1 MNLKRRNFIGTA
13 AAAVTSLWD
22 SALPGLF
29 AAEPDTLPEG
39 LFESPD
45 PAVRKLAAEVYQ
57 QCILGKVFPPRGA
70 LKQRWIAP
78 GGGYNG
84 QWIWDTMFVVD
95 LLSILPGKEQVIR
108 EVFQNFWDFQVRWN
122 QAMPD
127 HARDMIACMINPDE
141 KNWVQFPA
149 YSQIPLLAWGMERVY
164 QRNGD
169 KQLVQQ
175 GLGPIER
182 FHDWYWRERD
192 VTQLGLVAVGTYHT
206 GAVQDARWETF
217 DYECNMDDLKL
228 TRHPTR
234 HGEKEGEWYGDL
246 CIPGNTAYLVMAE
259 RCLMRLA
266 ELMGDTAMAARRKL
280 RIDKAVAAMRQHM
293 WDDEAGL
300 FLTVKRDTLE
310 KVRVGTIG
318 SWIPLTA
325 GVPTQAMADRMAATL
340 KGEGW
345 NTPLPVP
352 TVDRNDPRWKSNGA
366 WRGDTDA
373 AASARYKFDVKQA
386 NLWRGDVWPATNYQV
401 ATGLAAYGHK
411 DLAAEIA
418 DKTVTNAIVNGISE
432 HYDSITG
439 KALGVSYLGM
449 SCSILTLMLDGL
461 SREHQLRIRKG

>member
-1 MNLKRRNFIGTA
+1 MNLNRRNFIGTTA
-13 AAAVTSLWD
+13 AGLAGFWD
-22 SALPGLF
+22 SSLPRLF
-29 AAEPDTLPEG
+29 AAEDGRLPDG
-39 LFESPD
+39 LFDSPD
-45 PAVRKLAAEVYQ
+45 PAVLKLANSVYQ
-57 QCILGKVFPPRGA
+57 QCILGKVFAPRGA
-70 LKQRWIAP
+70 LKHRWIAP

-95 LLSILPGKEQVIR
+95 LLSILPNQQQVIR

-127 HARDMIACMINPDE
+127 YARDMIACMINPDE

-149 YSQIPLLAWGMERVY
+149 YSQIPLLAWGVERVW

-175 GLGPIER
+175 RLVPIER
-182 FHDWYWRERD
+182 YHEWYWRERD
-192 VTQLGLVAVGTYHT
+192 VTHLGLVAVGTYHT

-217 DYECNMDDLKL
+217 DYECNLDDLQL

-234 HGEKEGEWYGDL
+234 KSDKEGEWYGDL
-246 CIPGNTAYLVMAE
+246 CIPGNSAYLVMAE

-266 ELMGDTAMAARRKL
+266 DMMGDTAMAARRKR
-280 RIDKAVAAMRQHM
+280 RIDKSVAAMRQHM

-325 GVPTQAMADRMAATL
+325 GVPTQAMADRMAAIL
-340 KGEGW
+340 KGDDW

-352 TVDRNDPRWKSNGA
+352 TLDRKDPRWKSDGT
-366 WRGDTDA
+366 WRGDSDA
-373 AASARYKFDVKQA
+373 AASARYKFDLKQVQY
-386 NLWRGDVWPATNYQV
+386 WRGDVWPATNYQV

-411 DLAAEIA
+411 ELAAEIA
-418 DKTVTNAIVNGISE
+418 DKTVANAIRNGISE

-449 SCSILTLMLDGL
+449 SCSILTMMLDGL
-461 SREHQLRIRKG
+461 TRQHSLHIKHA

>member
-1 MNLKRRNFIGTA
+1 
-13 AAAVTSLWD
+13 
-22 SALPGLF
+22 
-29 AAEPDTLPEG
+29 
-39 LFESPD
+39 
-45 PAVRKLAAEVYQ
+45 
-57 QCILGKVFPPRGA
+57 
-70 LKQRWIAP
+70 
-78 GGGYNG
+78 
-84 QWIWDTMFVVD
+84 
-95 LLSILPGKEQVIR
+95 VIR

-127 HARDMIACMINPDE
+127 HARDMVACMINPDE
-141 KNWVQFPA
+141 KNWVKFPA

-169 KQLVQQ
+169 KELVQQ

-206 GAVQDARWETF
+206 GVVQDARWETF

-234 HGEKEGEWYGDL
+234 QGEKEGEWYGDL
-246 CIPGNTAYLVMAE
+246 CIPGNSAYLVMAE

-266 ELMGDTAMAARRKL
+266 ELMGDTAMAERRKL

-300 FLTVKRDTLE
+300 FLAVKRDTLE

-325 GVPTQAMADRMAATL
+325 GVPTQAMADRMAATF

-418 DKTVTNAIVNGISE
+418 DKTVANAIKNGISE
-432 HYDSITG
+432 HFDSITG

-461 SREHQLRIRKG
+461 TRQHQLKIWKG